1 MQNMDSLIQLGKGL
15 ITGIGIGGCL
25 FSLLII
31 SQGMYQQNQMNWAAF
46 IAILASC
53 FCMYLGLSN
62 SGSKV
67 EKI

>member
-1 MQNMDSLIQLGKGL
+1 METLIKLGRGL

-31 SQGMYQQNQMNWAAF
+31 SQGMYQQNQMNWATF

-53 FCMYLGLSN
+53 FCIYLGLSN
-62 SGSKV
+62 S
-67 EKI
+67 ERRYMY